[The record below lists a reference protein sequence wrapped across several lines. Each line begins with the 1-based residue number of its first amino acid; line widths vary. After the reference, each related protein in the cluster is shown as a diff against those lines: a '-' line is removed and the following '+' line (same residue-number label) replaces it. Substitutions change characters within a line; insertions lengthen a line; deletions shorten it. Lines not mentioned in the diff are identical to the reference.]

1 MAKEQVMVIGLG
13 RFGSA
18 VARELERLGH
28 QVLAIDQGEQQ
39 VNDISSDVTHALQLD
54 AADEDALR
62 SAGAGDFQTAIVAIS
77 TDAEASIFATMVLK
91 RLGVRTVIAK
101 AGSQLHGEI
110 LSRVGADRVVLPE
123 RETGL
128 RLAHSFNV
136 PNVID
141 YLDVA
146 PNFGIEKIRPP
157 ASFIG
162 KSLGELDLKTRIGL
176 TPIALR
182 RGQQVFVNPARDER
196 VAEGDELIL
205 IGRDDKL
212 DQLRGC
218 RTSVVGGHSV
228 TQGELAKLL
237 GTGIG
242 QSTRLVDEERAHLRR
257 VGDEQGVPALVAV
270 EHDPVVAV
278 QADAP
283 VRLELDDLGEDDLLA
298 EEPVEEF
305 RVQSVHHV
313 AQLKRLVAAQP

>member
-28 QVLAIDQGEQQ
+28 QVLAIDRGEQQ
-39 VNDISSDVTHALQLD
+39 VNDIASEVTHALQLD

-77 TDAEASIFATMVLK
+77 TDAEPSIFATMVLK

-162 KSLGELDLKTRIGL
+162 KSLGELDLKTRLGL

-182 RGQQVFVNPARDER
+182 RGQQVFVNPAREER
-196 VAEGDELIL
+196 LAEGDELIL

-212 DQLRGC
+212 DQLRG
-218 RTSVVGGHSV
+218 
-228 TQGELAKLL
+228 
-237 GTGIG
+237 
-242 QSTRLVDEERAHLRR
+242 
-257 VGDEQGVPALVAV
+257 
-270 EHDPVVAV
+270 
-278 QADAP
+278 
-283 VRLELDDLGEDDLLA
+283 
-298 EEPVEEF
+298 
-305 RVQSVHHV
+305 
-313 AQLKRLVAAQP
+313 

>member
-1 MAKEQVMVIGLG
+1 MAREQVMVIGLG

-28 QVLAIDQGEQQ
+28 EVLAIDRGEQQ
-39 VNDISSDVTHALQLD
+39 VNDIAPDVTHALQLD

-77 TDAEASIFATMVLK
+77 TDAEPSIFATMVLK

-101 AGSQLHGEI
+101 AGGQLHAEI

-157 ASFIG
+157 KSFIG
-162 KSLGELDLKTRIGL
+162 KSLGELDLKTRLGL

-182 RGQQVFVNPARDER
+182 RGQQVHVNPARDER
-196 VAEGDELIL
+196 IAADDELIL

-212 DQLRGC
+212 DQLRG
-218 RTSVVGGHSV
+218 
-228 TQGELAKLL
+228 
-237 GTGIG
+237 
-242 QSTRLVDEERAHLRR
+242 
-257 VGDEQGVPALVAV
+257 
-270 EHDPVVAV
+270 
-278 QADAP
+278 
-283 VRLELDDLGEDDLLA
+283 
-298 EEPVEEF
+298 
-305 RVQSVHHV
+305 
-313 AQLKRLVAAQP
+313 

>member
-28 QVLAIDQGEQQ
+28 QVLAIDRGEQQ
-39 VNDISSDVTHALQLD
+39 VNDIASDVTHALQLD

-77 TDAEASIFATMVLK
+77 TDAEPSIFATMVLK

-157 ASFIG
+157 ASFVG
-162 KSLGELDLKTRIGL
+162 KSLGELDLKTRLGL

-196 VAEGDELIL
+196 VAESDELIL

-212 DQLRGC
+212 DQLRG
-218 RTSVVGGHSV
+218 
-228 TQGELAKLL
+228 
-237 GTGIG
+237 
-242 QSTRLVDEERAHLRR
+242 
-257 VGDEQGVPALVAV
+257 
-270 EHDPVVAV
+270 
-278 QADAP
+278 
-283 VRLELDDLGEDDLLA
+283 
-298 EEPVEEF
+298 
-305 RVQSVHHV
+305 
-313 AQLKRLVAAQP
+313 

>member
-13 RFGSA
+13 RFGTA
-18 VARELERLGH
+18 VALELERLGH
-28 QVLAIDQGEQQ
+28 EVLAIDRDERR
-39 VNDISSDVTHALQLD
+39 VNDIASGVTHALQLD
-54 AADEDALR
+54 ASDEDALR
-62 SAGAGDFQTAIVAIS
+62 SAGAGDFHTAIVAIS
-77 TDAEASIFATMVLK
+77 TDAEPSIFATMVLK

-162 KSLGELDLKTRIGL
+162 KSLGELDLKTRLGL
-176 TPIALR
+176 TPIVLR

-196 VAEGDELIL
+196 LAEGDELIL

-212 DQLRGC
+212 DQLRG
-218 RTSVVGGHSV
+218 
-228 TQGELAKLL
+228 
-237 GTGIG
+237 
-242 QSTRLVDEERAHLRR
+242 
-257 VGDEQGVPALVAV
+257 
-270 EHDPVVAV
+270 
-278 QADAP
+278 
-283 VRLELDDLGEDDLLA
+283 
-298 EEPVEEF
+298 
-305 RVQSVHHV
+305 
-313 AQLKRLVAAQP
+313 

>member
-1 MAKEQVMVIGLG
+1 MAAEQVMVIGLG

-28 QVLAIDQGEQQ
+28 EVLAIDQREQV
-39 VNDISSDVTHALQLD
+39 VNDIAPDVTHALQLD

-62 SAGAGDFQTAIVAIS
+62 SAGAADFNTAIVAIS
-77 TDAEASIFATMVLK
+77 SDAEPSIFATMVLK

-101 AGSQLHGEI
+101 AGSLLHGEI
-110 LSRVGADRVVLPE
+110 LSRVGADRVVFPE

-157 ASFIG
+157 RAFVG
-162 KSLGELDLKTRIGL
+162 KTLGDLDLKGRLGL

-205 IGRDDKL
+205 IGRDDRL
-212 DQLRGC
+212 DQLRG
-218 RTSVVGGHSV
+218 
-228 TQGELAKLL
+228 
-237 GTGIG
+237 
-242 QSTRLVDEERAHLRR
+242 
-257 VGDEQGVPALVAV
+257 
-270 EHDPVVAV
+270 
-278 QADAP
+278 
-283 VRLELDDLGEDDLLA
+283 
-298 EEPVEEF
+298 
-305 RVQSVHHV
+305 
-313 AQLKRLVAAQP
+313 

>member
-1 MAKEQVMVIGLG
+1 MAREQVMVIGLG

-28 QVLAIDQGEQQ
+28 QVLAIDRGEQQ
-39 VNDISSDVTHALQLD
+39 INDIAPDVTHALQLD

-62 SAGAGDFQTAIVAIS
+62 SAGAGDFHTAIVAIS
-77 TDAEASIFATMVLK
+77 TDAEPSIFATMVLK

-101 AGSQLHGEI
+101 AGSQLHAEI

-162 KSLGELDLKTRIGL
+162 KSLGDLDLKTRLGL

-205 IGRDDKL
+205 IGRDDQL
-212 DQLRGC
+212 EGLRG
-218 RTSVVGGHSV
+218 
-228 TQGELAKLL
+228 
-237 GTGIG
+237 
-242 QSTRLVDEERAHLRR
+242 
-257 VGDEQGVPALVAV
+257 
-270 EHDPVVAV
+270 
-278 QADAP
+278 
-283 VRLELDDLGEDDLLA
+283 
-298 EEPVEEF
+298 
-305 RVQSVHHV
+305 
-313 AQLKRLVAAQP
+313 

>member
-28 QVLAIDQGEQQ
+28 QVLAIDRDEEQ
-39 VNDISSDVTHALQLD
+39 VNDIAPDVTHALQLD
-54 AADEDALR
+54 AADEGALR

-77 TDAEASIFATMVLK
+77 SDAEPSIFATMVLK

-162 KSLGELDLKTRIGL
+162 KSLGELDLKTRLGL

-196 VAEGDELIL
+196 LAEDDELIL

-212 DQLRGC
+212 DQLRG
-218 RTSVVGGHSV
+218 
-228 TQGELAKLL
+228 
-237 GTGIG
+237 
-242 QSTRLVDEERAHLRR
+242 
-257 VGDEQGVPALVAV
+257 
-270 EHDPVVAV
+270 
-278 QADAP
+278 
-283 VRLELDDLGEDDLLA
+283 
-298 EEPVEEF
+298 
-305 RVQSVHHV
+305 
-313 AQLKRLVAAQP
+313 

>member
-1 MAKEQVMVIGLG
+1 MAGEQVVVIGLG
-13 RFGSA
+13 RFGSS

-28 QVLAIDQGEQQ
+28 QVLAIDRGEQE
-39 VNDISSDVTHALQLD
+39 VNEIAPDVTHALQLD

-62 SAGAGDFQTAIVAIS
+62 SAGAGDFHTAIVAIS
-77 TDAEASIFATMVLK
+77 SDAEPSIFATMVLK
-91 RLGVRTVIAK
+91 RLGVRNVIAK
-101 AGSQLHGEI
+101 AGSLLHGEI
-110 LSRVGADRVVLPE
+110 LARVGADRVVFPE

-157 ASFIG
+157 KSFIG
-162 KSLGELDLKTRIGL
+162 RTLGEINMKERFGL

-212 DQLRGC
+212 DQLRG
-218 RTSVVGGHSV
+218 
-228 TQGELAKLL
+228 
-237 GTGIG
+237 
-242 QSTRLVDEERAHLRR
+242 
-257 VGDEQGVPALVAV
+257 
-270 EHDPVVAV
+270 
-278 QADAP
+278 
-283 VRLELDDLGEDDLLA
+283 
-298 EEPVEEF
+298 
-305 RVQSVHHV
+305 
-313 AQLKRLVAAQP
+313 

>member
-28 QVLAIDQGEQQ
+28 QVLAIDRGEQQ
-39 VNDISSDVTHALQLD
+39 VNDIASDVTHALQLD

-77 TDAEASIFATMVLK
+77 TDAEPSIFATMVLK

-162 KSLGELDLKTRIGL
+162 KSLGDLDLRTRLGL

-212 DQLRGC
+212 DQLRG
-218 RTSVVGGHSV
+218 
-228 TQGELAKLL
+228 
-237 GTGIG
+237 
-242 QSTRLVDEERAHLRR
+242 
-257 VGDEQGVPALVAV
+257 
-270 EHDPVVAV
+270 
-278 QADAP
+278 
-283 VRLELDDLGEDDLLA
+283 
-298 EEPVEEF
+298 
-305 RVQSVHHV
+305 
-313 AQLKRLVAAQP
+313 

>member
-28 QVLAIDQGEQQ
+28 QVLAIDRGEQQ
-39 VNDISSDVTHALQLD
+39 VNDIASDVTHALQLD

-77 TDAEASIFATMVLK
+77 TDAEPSIFATMVLK

-162 KSLGELDLKTRIGL
+162 KSLGDLDLKTRLGL

-212 DQLRGC
+212 DQLRG
-218 RTSVVGGHSV
+218 
-228 TQGELAKLL
+228 
-237 GTGIG
+237 
-242 QSTRLVDEERAHLRR
+242 
-257 VGDEQGVPALVAV
+257 
-270 EHDPVVAV
+270 
-278 QADAP
+278 
-283 VRLELDDLGEDDLLA
+283 
-298 EEPVEEF
+298 
-305 RVQSVHHV
+305 
-313 AQLKRLVAAQP
+313 